1 MLMVVPAIWALRKG
15 SSANSEE
22 VGEDSVWAFM
32 VQVREEYPGRDT
44 HQKELWGSRPG
55 EKNPGVGAISVEGG
69 VESYKWDEIT

>member
-44 HQKELWGSRPG
+44 HQKEL
-55 EKNPGVGAISVEGG
+55 
-69 VESYKWDEIT
+69 